1 MVVAQNV
8 PMPEVF
14 FSIQKQCFVHGK
26 EKETGVKKKVKKIS
40 KNLTQSHFKRIGDDT
55 LSQRYSAS
63 PFFYLAGKA

>member
-1 MVVAQNV
+1 MVVLYYIAQNV

-40 KNLTQSHFKRIGDDT
+40 KNLDSKSFQANWR
-55 LSQRYSAS
+55 
-63 PFFYLAGKA
+63 